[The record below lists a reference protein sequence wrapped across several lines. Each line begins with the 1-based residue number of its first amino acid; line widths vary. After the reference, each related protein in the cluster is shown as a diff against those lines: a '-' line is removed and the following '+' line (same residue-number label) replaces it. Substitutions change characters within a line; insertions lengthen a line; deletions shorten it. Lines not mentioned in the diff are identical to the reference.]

1 MNRIVF
7 TELAEDDL
15 IDIWVRI
22 APDNE
27 AAADR
32 LIDEIHDV
40 TRKLVT
46 FPLMGRTADQ
56 LRVGARAFVHRDYLI
71 VYRPMDYGIAVL
83 RIAHGA
89 RDIAMLE
96 FPPAP
101 EE

>member
-1 MNRIVF
+1 VNRIVF